1 MSLHVIVENRN
12 TKMPH
17 TGFPQWAQ
25 TLTDEKAD
33 RSLFSHRG
41 KDQPPFLPSGQAA
54 GRGPGKSLV
63 AALAQSPP
71 SSSLAASAEGL
82 KVAGTPST
90 DCPDNPGLSTCWS
103 PHRPRDPTG
112 TCSEEGRSQAP
123 AGTLQGPLTPTHGS
137 AAPWAH
143 HR

>member
-54 GRGPGKSLV
+54 GRGPGRSLV

-90 DCPDNPGLSTCWS
+90 DSVQIIQDFQLAGLHIGPGTPQELVARRVAVRHLLVHS
-103 PHRPRDPTG
+103 RDPSHLHMG
-112 TCSEEGRSQAP
+112 
-123 AGTLQGPLTPTHGS
+123 
-137 AAPWAH
+137 
-143 HR
+143 